1 MRKERGVA
9 ARGDARGGSG
19 GVRAESRKPPRTETV
34 VAGRRFVPRRI
45 ARRRLGGDDGGR
57 AGVDVLVRLRVVV
70 AGVAGVARGAWA
82 GHPRGNPRGAIDEGE
97 AARRA
102 RGDADVAHVAAHA
115 AALVRTRG
123 RDRGGGAT
131 GGEGGVGERGEAER
145 LQQRLLGACRRG
157 DGRRFLGGCG
167 GIRGSVG
174 DVVRVPCARGAG
186 GDREARLAL
195 GKDARAHLVWKG
207 AGEATSGGSAGRL
220 AVEET
225 KRFRIGED
233 RRV

>member
-9 ARGDARGGSG
+9 ARGTRGGSG

-123 RDRGGGAT
+123 RDGGGGAT

-174 DVVRVPCARGAG
+174 DVVRVPARAAPEATAKLGLRWGRTLARISCGRVPVRPHPEGARG
-186 GDREARLAL
+186 
-195 GKDARAHLVWKG
+195 VSPW
-207 AGEATSGGSAGRL
+207 
-220 AVEET
+220 
-225 KRFRIGED
+225 
-233 RRV
+233 RRRSVFV

>member
-9 ARGDARGGSG
+9 ARGMRRGSG

-34 VAGRRFVPRRI
+34 VAGRRRPEGG
-45 ARRRLGGDDGGR
+45 ARRSLRGDDGGR
-57 AGVDVLVRLRVVV
+57 AGVDVLVRLRVVVAGV

-123 RDRGGGAT
+123 RDGGAGAT

-174 DVVRVPCARGAG
+174 DVVRVPRARGAG

-207 AGEATSGGSAGRL
+207 AGEATSGGERGAS
-220 AVEET
+220 
-225 KRFRIGED
+225 
-233 RRV
+233 RRGGDEAFS